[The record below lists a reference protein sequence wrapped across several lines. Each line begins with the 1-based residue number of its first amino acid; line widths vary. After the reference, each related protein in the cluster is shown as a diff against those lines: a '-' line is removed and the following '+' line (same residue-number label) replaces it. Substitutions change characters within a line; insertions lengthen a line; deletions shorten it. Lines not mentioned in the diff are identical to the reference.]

1 MAGTVLI
8 EKKEMDPTTLTI
20 NVLSIGAGIYV
31 MIRLGAIA
39 MEVMAKSGMQDDQSA
54 PVAADIVVQPQHES
68 KQQPTL
74 SIPCLGRRGRAILL

>member
-8 EKKEMDPTTLTI
+8 EKKEMDPTTLTV

-39 MEVMAKSGMQDDQSA
+39 MEVMAKSGMQDDASV
-54 PVAADIVVQPQHES
+54 PVGADREQRNVEREQ
-68 KQQPTL
+68 QQPGL
-74 SIPCLGRRGRAILL
+74 SIPCLGRRRAILL